1 MRWLWLTAM
10 LVTAVG
16 AGFAQT
22 ARISAIVRVVEF
34 QRSGTTQWLAGKV
47 GTSLENGDRV
57 RTGKR
62 SYAEVTFADRSV
74 VKLNEL
80 SELTVHSVAAGK
92 QEMELHQGSL
102 WARFVKGSQA
112 TVRAKTTVAAV
123 RGTGIVVSIDPATG
137 SVLVR
142 VLEGELSVTLPTGE
156 TIIISAG
163 QEIVVP
169 PVITAPPQPTP
180 APPPQFGSSPTVT
193 DQPFTEVTVSGVQ
206 TSVVAGA
213 PDFPQIQT
221 SDPAQFSTSPSLPN
235 TPVSQVTPPPPPP
248 PTTGNL
254 KVVVR
259 SRQASLETS
268 GIALTSDARPRRLIG
283 ARLRPRGTVGPL
295 FYSLAI
301 QPLTDLAGTTRTRFT
316 EGYLAY
322 KDERLGTLRLG
333 RQWISRSPVNA
344 NLVGKL
350 LVSDIADAL
359 SWEHVVQK
367 FQLTAAY
374 LYDAEPFTAG
384 KRQGGYLRV
393 AYPLRGGTV
402 GLSALKVRGGTMGYA
417 LDFSQP
423 VIPNQIDLYGE
434 IGRSSA
440 QRSNY
445 YTVGL
450 YFPGLYQRYDTDL
463 FVEYTKAPRGA
474 ANFFS
479 LRVFQTIFPGF
490 RLVLVGS
497 RRGRTAT
504 VGSGTDWLVGLIY
517 TTSFSLS
524 GASR

>member
-10 LVTAVG
+10 LVMVVG
-16 AGFAQT
+16 LGFAQT
-22 ARISAIVRVVEF
+22 ARISAVVRVVEY

-62 SYAEVTFADRSV
+62 SYAEVTFADKSV

-80 SELTVHSVAAGK
+80 SELIVHSVAAGK
-92 QEMELHQGSL
+92 QEMELQKGSL
-102 WARFVKGSQA
+102 WARFVKGSHA
-112 TVRAKTTVAAV
+112 TIRAKTTVAAV
-123 RGTGIVVSIDPATG
+123 RGTEIVVCVDQAIG
-137 SVLVR
+137 SVMFR

-156 TIIISAG
+156 TITVSAG
-163 QEIVVP
+163 QEIIVP
-169 PVITAPPQPTP
+169 PVITALPQPAP
-180 APPPQFGSSPTVT
+180 APPPQFGSSPIVT

-235 TPVSQVTPPPPPP
+235 TPVSQVTLP
-248 PTTGNL
+248 PTTGGMQ
-254 KVVVR
+254 VIVR
-259 SRQASLETS
+259 SRQANLETS

-283 ARLRPRGTVGPL
+283 ARLRPRGTVGQV
-295 FYSLAI
+295 FYSLTV

-322 KDERLGTLRLG
+322 KDKQFGTLRLG

-359 SWEHVVQK
+359 SWEHVIQK
-367 FQLTAAY
+367 VQLTVAY

-393 AYPLRGGTV
+393 AYPLRGGMV
-402 GLSALKVRGGTMGYA
+402 GLSVLKVRGGTMGYA

-423 VIPNQIDLYGE
+423 IIPNQIDLYGE
-434 IGRSSA
+434 IGRSSVH
-440 QRSNY
+440 RSNY

-474 ANFFS
+474 ADYFS
-479 LRVFQTIFPGF
+479 LRIFQTILPGF

-504 VGSGTDWLVGLIY
+504 VGSGTDWLIGLIY
-517 TTSFSLS
+517 TQHFPPRRC
-524 GASR
+524 SR